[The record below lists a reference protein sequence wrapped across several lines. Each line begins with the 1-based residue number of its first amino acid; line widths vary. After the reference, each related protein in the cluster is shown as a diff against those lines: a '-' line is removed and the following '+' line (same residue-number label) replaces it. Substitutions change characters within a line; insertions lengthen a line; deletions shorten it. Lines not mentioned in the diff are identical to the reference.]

1 MVFRMEVG
9 VHQDRGL
16 TEHLESTDV
25 QTDVEVER
33 EDLGLMTSTEFL
45 VRGRHLIFAT
55 VVEKIFIKVNS
66 LTCHLKRKYF

>member
-1 MVFRMEVG
+1 M
-9 VHQDRGL
+9 HQDRGL

-45 VRGRHLIFAT
+45 VRGRHFIFVT
-55 VVEKIFIKVNS
+55 FDEKIFIKVNS

>member
-1 MVFRMEVG
+1 M
-9 VHQDRGL
+9 HQDRGL

-33 EDLGLMTSTEFL
+33 EDLGLMTFTEFL

-55 VVEKIFIKVNS
+55 FVEKIFIKVDS
-66 LTCHLKRKYF
+66 LTCHLKSKYF